1 VASDLADL
9 DGDGDLDWILSSFG
23 AGLWRIYVND
33 GAGHFTFDQDISAPS
48 NPSCAVPLDFDND
61 GDIDLALSDEIS
73 DVVVLMQNTSGPSPI
88 CPPAP
93 ASCREPIE
101 SGKASLTL
109 KDRTPDSGDQIVWKW
124 VKGPVTPK
132 ADYGDPLTS
141 DEFALCIYDAGLLLT
156 SASAPAGGACSGKP
170 CWTDKPTNLTYRNRV
185 GSTSGTQSV
194 KLKEGLVDGKAS
206 IAVKAKGV
214 KVVMPDLGAITGPVT
229 VQLHRSG
236 GGPCFGATYSAPFQK
251 SDATQLKD
259 KSD

>member
-1 VASDLADL
+1 
-9 DGDGDLDWILSSFG
+9 
-23 AGLWRIYVND
+23 
-33 GAGHFTFDQDISAPS
+33 
-48 NPSCAVPLDFDND
+48 
-61 GDIDLALSDEIS
+61 
-73 DVVVLMQNTSGPSPI
+73 M
-88 CPPAP
+88 
-93 ASCREPIE
+93 
-101 SGKASLTL
+101 
-109 KDRTPDSGDQIVWKW
+109 
-124 VKGPVTPK
+124 
-132 ADYGDPLTS
+132 
-141 DEFALCIYDAGLLLT
+141 LLT

-170 CWTDKPTNLTYRNRV
+170 CWTDKPTNLTYKNRV
-185 GSTSGTQSV
+185 GSTNGTQSV